1 MKKHVLGAIGAA
13 LFAAVLVVLSVPVD
27 AADVR
32 CDIPFSFQV
41 DETTL
46 PPGAYHV
53 SNLQGTLTIL
63 GLTRGAFTQTSG
75 VSSKTA
81 GYVSPK
87 LVFHRYGDEYIL
99 RQVWTGGDS
108 GRELR
113 KSRRE
118 KQLAESKRTADFERV
133 VIPIS

>member
-1 MKKHVLGAIGAA
+1 MKKQVLGAVGAA
-13 LFAAVLVVLSVPVD
+13 LCAAVLVVLSVPVD

-41 DETTL
+41 DEATL

-53 SNLQGTLTIL
+53 STVQGTLTIR
-63 GLTRGAFTQTSG
+63 GLTRGSFAQTNS
-75 VSSKTA
+75 VSSKT

-118 KQLAESKRTADFERV
+118 KELAETKRTADFELV